1 MPSTATARE
10 QAAASTQAFVDA
22 WESFIRTTR
31 RAQGRANQAR
41 TPGLSIAQFY
51 LVEEL
56 ADHQPRTV
64 GELALA
70 AGIAQPTATRMLA
83 GLARDGFV
91 TRRGSDHDRR
101 VVLVELTNRG
111 RDALNDKL
119 HEVQDAR
126 RRLSDSLNPQERH
139 DAAVLLDRLSEIIE
153 AL

>member
-1 MPSTATARE
+1 MPSSVAEHE
-10 QAAASTQAFVDA
+10 QAASTQAFIDA

-56 ADHQPRTV
+56 ADDQPRTV
-64 GELALA
+64 GELAVA

-91 TRRGSDHDRR
+91 TRRAPDHDRR
-101 VVLVELTNRG
+101 VVLVQLTDRG
-111 RDALNDKL
+111 RAALQDKQQ
-119 HEVQDAR
+119 EVQDAR
-126 RRLSDSLNPQERH
+126 RRMSESLTPQERQ
-139 DAAVLLDRLSEIIE
+139 DAAALLDRLSEIIE